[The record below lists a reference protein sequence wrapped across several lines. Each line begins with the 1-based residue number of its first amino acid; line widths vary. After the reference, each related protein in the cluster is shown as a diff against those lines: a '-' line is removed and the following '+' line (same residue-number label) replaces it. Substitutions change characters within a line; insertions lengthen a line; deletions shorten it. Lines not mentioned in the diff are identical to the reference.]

1 MLEAGTLQ
9 TSFEQLTGKAFGT
22 DSAQVKNAISAAKGS
37 VFAITDDGT
46 YTKDWLD
53 SLQSGTSATISMLNA
68 NLQATGNDSNLSITH
83 DLATAALT
91 GFDTINI
98 GDGATLT
105 LQGKDKTSSL
115 SSIELTTGTSLKVIN
130 ESKLIVDKLS
140 GTGNITVG
148 ENDGNGASMSIQTL
162 SMTGGSIFVDPTYG
176 ESSVTIGSLDNKT
189 LRTHV
194 TAGNGALVVFGTDVS
209 SAQNAVSKLDGFDS
223 VESLVYVGTPMALSD
238 TGSIVIDP
246 NSHVAVTDNAKSVI
260 VKSNGALVIDQA
272 TIGDN
277 AVFEGAST
285 ILFDGGKLGI
295 TNATVGTITLT
306 DAAGTVVEGITTAT
320 TDNPF
325 VEAAVD
331 GNTVVNTMSAEGGLG
346 ALASTGI
353 QAMTRRADTVLA
365 QTIADRT
372 SLDQE
377 LAAGT
382 NLWVDVTGE
391 RYEADKL
398 DNGGEFKSDMGYGAF
413 GADFAVTQDITAGAA
428 FQYGKGSLRSGV
440 SSIKNSIDSYGV
452 TAYGAMK
459 FGDSKVVAEASYIK
473 NENDITSSQTALNQ
487 SVDSEIYSVG
497 VRGQHRFTAGNFQF
511 VPSVG
516 VRVSRLNTDAM
527 HVGAVNIKKQEQTL
541 VQVPIALRV
550 NDFEQN
556 VSG

>member
-527 HVGAVNIKKQEQTL
+527 QVGAVNIKKQEQTL